1 MFHPYLYI
9 YCISFHINIILK
21 SQTMSS
27 PYHPPGH
34 LSTSDRWRPAILG
47 PTWNGWMMDRP
58 LGDVNRAGQRK
69 VCPSIITNRLVPP
82 NYPWHEIQS
91 NGHFSA

>member
-1 MFHPYLYI
+1 MYIVIYIYMFHPYLYI

-34 LSTSDRWRPAILG
+34 LSTSD
-47 PTWNGWMMDRP
+47 
-58 LGDVNRAGQRK
+58 GDVASSSSTSEELQMEAGN
-69 VCPSIITNRLVPP
+69 SWTNME
-82 NYPWHEIQS
+82 WMDD
-91 NGHFSA
+91 G

>member
-21 SQTMSS
+21 CQAMSS

-34 LSTSDRWRPAILG
+34 LSTD
-47 PTWNGWMMDRP
+47 
-58 LGDVNRAGQRK
+58 GDVASSSSTSEELQMEAGNSWTK
-69 VCPSIITNRLVPP
+69 M
-82 NYPWHEIQS
+82 E
-91 NGHFSA
+91 